1 MKPLFKNSEFAFSS
15 HRVTRY
21 QVKARGLRRAGP
33 STPKPDY
40 AAIDDHPLSKVVYSL
55 FRAKMVLALDGQDSS
70 MEGYDA
76 IIDLTRRL
84 NSLGPPRVTQD
95 KTRKIL
101 QSLFPSWLPPAF
113 KVGNIGFPVCFVF
126 IQTRIPVNAG
136 SDKQ

>member
-1 MKPLFKNSEFAFSS
+1 MKPFVKNSEFAINS

-21 QVKARGLRRAGP
+21 HVKARGLRRAGP

-40 AAIDDHPLSKVVYSL
+40 TAIDDHPLSRVVYSL
-55 FRAKMVLALDGQDSS
+55 FRAKMVLALDGKDSS

-84 NSLGPPRVTQD
+84 NSLGPPQVTQD
-95 KTRKIL
+95 KTREIL

-113 KVGNIGFPVCFVF
+113 KVRTTGFPVCFLF
-126 IQTRIPVNAG
+126 IQTRAPVH
-136 SDKQ
+136 